1 MSGTKCTPLN
11 IYAPNNPKAQL
22 KSILKKHPCKSG
34 RRPQFFCGNES
45 TSENLEKTNLNFS
58 QPSPTVASQIEAL
71 DFDNSCLSQPCIEP
85 KRIAFAQDLND
96 KSKKKRIVSHAYIL
110 HSIDI
115 NREIIKSLLR
125 HTEAFLEDF
134 KQNLCCEYF
143 TDRDL
148 LLLHKEKLLEKLKE
162 FLIGSNQSRGKN
174 LTSKKI
180 FELGAT
186 LSEPNILNI
195 KQLRALNS
203 KENLAH
209 AKSSITMWNNNFDE
223 EETMSGS
230 LPDRSFMDM
239 YSKEFETTKKEV
251 SFLDSFEPQ
260 VQRADLQVSVV
271 EAAKASRKM
280 VRFADSFGFDLE
292 KVQIISNNSFMDMFS
307 GSNYLGDEKDTS
319 EQTVANV
326 NPFIVLIP
334 LFGLKKLDQSSP
346 ILIRLDSYVYDSE
359 NKIIRCMV
367 RVKNM
372 CFDKKVFARTTFNNW
387 KTSFDLNAIYVK
399 SENMAI
405 QPKSTT
411 ESRPLIS
418 NASGSN
424 DFFAFCIIIPDRNS
438 IPNITDGTNKQL
450 ISADEFTLRIEFA
463 LCYVTSNN
471 TYWDNNLGQN
481 YKFQCF
487 FNRNS

>member
-1 MSGTKCTPLN
+1 MSGAKCTPLN
-11 IYAPNNPKAQL
+11 IYAPNHQKAQL
-22 KSILKKHPCKSG
+22 KSILKKHPCKGG

-45 TSENLEKTNLNFS
+45 TSDNLEKAQLSSFS
-58 QPSPTVASQIEAL
+58 QPPPTETSQIEAL
-71 DFDNSCLSQPCIEP
+71 DFDKSCLSQPCIEP
-85 KRIAFAQDLND
+85 KRIEFAQDLDD
-96 KSKKKRIVSHAYIL
+96 KPKKRHIVSHAYIL
-110 HSIDI
+110 HSIEI

-125 HTEAFLEDF
+125 QTEALLEDF
-134 KQNLCCEYF
+134 KLNLCCEYF

-148 LLLHKEKLLEKLKE
+148 LLVHKEKLLEKLKDY
-162 FLIGSNQSRGKN
+162 LTGTNPSRGKN

-223 EETMSGS
+223 EETTSGS
-230 LPDRSFMDM
+230 LPDRSFMDL
-239 YSKEFETTKKEV
+239 YSKEFETTNKET

-307 GSNYLGDEKDTS
+307 GSNYLGDEEDTS
-319 EQTVANV
+319 AQTVASV
-326 NPFIVLIP
+326 NPFVVLIP

-372 CFDKKVFARTTFNNW
+372 CFNKRVFARTTFNNW

-399 SENMAI
+399 SESQLAI
-405 QPKSTT
+405 QPKNAT
-411 ESRPLIS
+411 ESRPPD
-418 NASGSN
+418 SN
-424 DFFAFCIIIPDRNS
+424 DFFAFCIIIPDRTS
-438 IPNITDGTNKQL
+438 IANITDGINKQL
-450 ISADEFTLRIEFA
+450 TSADEFTLRIEFA